1 MLSRMISFRIDKA
14 IDDKMNDLAIRLGMT
29 KGQVIRYAIEQL
41 YNSIH
46 HGRNQPS
53 RGSSEKSS

>member
-14 IDDKMNDLAIRLGMT
+14 LDDKMTDLAIRLGMT

-46 HGRNQPS
+46 NGRNKPS
-53 RGSSEKSS
+53 